1 MRKSILCSPVFALLS
16 ASLAFSPKLA
26 GQTTAPAPKDPQA
39 VSVLTQA
46 LTSAGGVSAV
56 SAIQDFTATGNVTYY
71 WANQQVAGAVT
82 VKGRGMTQY
91 RIDVQLNPGTRT
103 AVVDNGAAWIKEA
116 DGSVR
121 QLLSQHSENAGGVC
135 FPYQQIA
142 AALTNSSVSI
152 TDLGTIA
159 EDGQQF
165 RGIRLQD
172 TVAASGDPL
181 GVRTKLGQTDLLIDP
196 NSFLV
201 LRIRDSVPGRSLTGP
216 RVSHEMIFSDYGQV
230 NGVQFPFSVTQTIGH
245 QPTDTI
251 QFSQVNFNTG
261 LSDSD
266 FQQ

>member
-1 MRKSILCSPVFALLS
+1 LVFTLLS
-16 ASLAFSPKLA
+16 ASLAFSSALA
-26 GQTTAPAPKDPQA
+26 GQTATPAPKDPQA
-39 VSVLTQA
+39 VAVLTQA
-46 LTSAGGVSAV
+46 LNSAGGTSAV
-56 SAIQDFTATGNVTYY
+56 SAILDFTAAGNITYY
-71 WANQQVAGAVT
+71 WANQQVAGSVT

-103 AVVDNGAAWIKEA
+103 AVVNNGAAWVKEA

-121 QLLSQHSENAGGVC
+121 QLLSQHSENSGGVC

-142 AALTNSSVSI
+142 AALADPSVHI
-152 TDLGTIA
+152 TDLGTLT
-159 EDGQQF
+159 EDGQQM
-165 RGIRLQD
+165 RGIRLQNSL
-172 TVAASGDPL
+172 AASGDRL

-196 NSFLV
+196 TSFLV
-201 LRIRDSVPGRSLTGP
+201 LRLRDTVPSRSLTAP
-216 RVSHEMIFSDYGQV
+216 RASHDLIFSDYRQV

-251 QFSQVNFNTG
+251 QFDHVTFNTG